1 MLAARLLGPLTILLN
16 EQPITNFVS
25 RKAEAL
31 LAYLVFTRATHS
43 RETIAELLW
52 GERTTSQAQSNL
64 RVVLSNLRK
73 LVGDYLV
80 VTRHTVGFNVALP
93 FTVDV
98 ATLYDIGTPIVE
110 RLERDGAAFYSR
122 PQAREMVASDVVA
135 LQTTL
140 NLYTDQLLMGM
151 FLPEAEGFEG
161 WLLRE
166 RSQVEAFVTR
176 AYDALLA
183 TQLAQRAYPSVIAN
197 ANRLLSIVPWHERAY
212 QSLMMAHARTGD
224 LTTALAVYQRC
235 QQVLQEE
242 LAAPPSAPTTR
253 LYLQIR
259 AARTTPVRPL
269 PIPPTPLVGRDDEV
283 NEILE
288 LLQDSSTS
296 LVTIIG
302 MGGVGKTR
310 IAIAVASALHS
321 IGRFLHGVHFL
332 RLEAISPSQFPA
344 TLAAT
349 LGITLQANRP
359 VTEQISAAL
368 QDKEMLMVLDNLE
381 TLLTTEAGDEVRTW
395 LSAWIAAAPEV
406 KWLTTSQMQV
416 RLREEILVDIE
427 GLPFP
432 DPKAIIQP
440 QPTESAPFG
449 AITLFLQSATR
460 HQRKYSP
467 NGDWHAIVRLTQL
480 VEGLPL
486 ALEMAGAS
494 MRDQSCKG
502 LVIAL
507 EHNLDEL
514 RSPHANVPRRHLGMR
529 AIFVH
534 AWASLSRHEQDVL
547 SRLAYLRGAF
557 RPAAA
562 IAIANATARTLN
574 DLTTKSMVRYDSEAT
589 DPPYSLHSLMR
600 AFALEHL
607 SADPDL
613 LQVTGERHALYYT
626 ARLTEH
632 YSALLSR
639 WKEAHLTLMD
649 EFDSIHTA
657 LLWCIEGRQWHRL
670 ATCIEAMY
678 LLFMY
683 GAQFEE
689 GERLLGLA
697 DHLLQS
703 DHDPAWKALHQRI
716 QLRRIGF
723 MIEMA
728 RTEEAEHLLNSVFPQ
743 LEDYGNRALLA
754 MALIHQSRIA
764 RNHGHYEQA
773 QQYAERVIEIPELQQ
788 DPYSLSF
795 AYRLLAVSAEKRGD
809 YAGAEGYSRQAL
821 AFVEP
826 LGNSTPNLLALRVT
840 LANILQAAGKLDEA
854 EAIYREGLALAEQL
868 GITSAVAILQTN
880 LGILLWKQ
888 GQLSLAKTILL
899 ESIAVKQVLGN
910 PISLAISKIN
920 LGEVYTGLEQFEQ
933 ARHTFYQAITL
944 TRDAGNVPM
953 LLEAVMGVAAMWV
966 AEGQK
971 EVADSWLRLVAHHP
985 QATAEIRTRAEQF
998 LNAKLPGSAS
1008 TPDTHTIVMDI
1019 LAKLETRNNTGL

>member
-1 MLAARLLGPLTILLN
+1 MLAVRLLGPLTILLN
-16 EQPITNFVS
+16 EQPITHFVS

-43 RETIAELLW
+43 RETLAELLW

-110 RLERDGAAFYSR
+110 RLERDSAFY
-122 PQAREMVASDVVA
+122 ARAQTRENVASDIA
-135 LQTTL
+135 TLQSTL

-161 WLLRE
+161 WLVRE
-166 RSQVEAFVTR
+166 RSQVEAFVRR

-183 TQLAQRAYPSVIAN
+183 TQLVQRAYPSVIAN
-197 ANRLLSIVPWHERAY
+197 ANRLLSIVSWHERAY
-212 QSLMMAHARTGD
+212 QSLMMAHARMGD

-235 QQVLQEE
+235 QQVLDEE
-242 LAAPPSAPTTR
+242 LAAPPSASTTR

-259 AARTTPVRPL
+259 AARITPHHPL
-269 PIPPTPLVGRDDEV
+269 PIPATPLVGRDDEV
-283 NEILE
+283 SKILE

-310 IAIAVASALHS
+310 IAIAVASALHAM
-321 IGRFLHGVHFL
+321 RDFLHGVHFV
-332 RLEAISPSQFPA
+332 RLEAISPSQFSA

-359 VTEQISAAL
+359 LAHQISAAL

-381 TLLTTEAGDEVRTW
+381 TLLNNEAGDEVRTW

-406 KWLTTSQMQV
+406 KWLTTSQIQV

-427 GLPFP
+427 GLPYP
-432 DPKAIIQP
+432 DPKAIIRSQP
-440 QPTESAPFG
+440 PESASFG

-494 MRDQSCKG
+494 MRDQSCEG
-502 LVIAL
+502 LVSAL
-507 EHNLDEL
+507 EDNLDEL
-514 RSPHANVPRRHLGMR
+514 QSPHANVPRRHLGMR
-529 AIFVH
+529 AIFAH
-534 AWASLSRHEQDVL
+534 AWSSLSRHEQDVL
-547 SRLAYLRGAF
+547 SRLAYVRGSF
-557 RPAAA
+557 RLTAA
-562 IAIANATARTLN
+562 IAITNGTERTLN

-589 DPPYSLHSLMR
+589 EPTYSLHSLTR

-613 LQVTGERHALYYT
+613 FQVTGERHAQYYT
-626 ARLTEH
+626 TRLAEH
-632 YSALLSR
+632 YSVLLSR
-639 WKEAHLTLMD
+639 WMEAHLTLMD
-649 EFDSIHTA
+649 ELDSIHTA
-657 LLWCIEGRQWHRL
+657 LLWCIERRQWYRV
-670 ATCIEAMY
+670 ATCIEAGY

-689 GERLLGLA
+689 GERLLGVA
-697 DHLLQS
+697 DRLLQS
-703 DHDPAWKALHQRI
+703 DHDPEWKELHQRI
-716 QLRRIGF
+716 QLRRVGF

-728 RTEEAEHLLNSVFPQ
+728 RTEEAEALLTPVFRE
-743 LEDYGNRALLA
+743 LEVHGDRALLA
-754 MALIHQSRIA
+754 VALIYQSRIA
-764 RNHGHYEQA
+764 RNYGHYEQA
-773 QQYAERVIEIPELQQ
+773 HHYAERVIKLPELQH

-795 AYRLLAVSAEKRGD
+795 AYRLLAISAEKRGD

-821 AFVEP
+821 ALVEP

-854 EAIYREGLALAEQL
+854 ETIYREGLALAEQL

-888 GQLSLAKTILL
+888 GKLSLAKTILL
-899 ESIAVKQVLGN
+899 ESIAIKHLLGN
-910 PISLAISKIN
+910 PLSLAISQIN
-920 LGEVYTGLEQFEQ
+920 LGEVYTGLQQFEQ
-933 ARHTFYQAITL
+933 AHHHFYQAMTVI
-944 TRDAGNVPM
+944 RDAANIP
-953 LLEAVMGVAAMWV
+953 LLLDAVIGVAILWV
-966 AEGQK
+966 AEGREQEAK
-971 EVADSWLRLVAHHP
+971 PWLHLVAYHS
-985 QATAEIRTRAEQF
+985 QASAESRTRARQF
-998 LNAKLPGSAS
+998 LNDKLLGSTS
-1008 TPDTHTIVMDI
+1008 TPDVYNIVLNI
-1019 LAKLETRNNTGL
+1019 LEAIERRSHRVP